1 MWKYSNKF
9 FFVRSCIDAFVGI
22 LSDFCGSVSV
32 LTIMPWIVQGEST
45 NPNLT
50 SYCGL
55 KPYLKRI
62 WHFVISAHQMEFNM
76 CDSGENQTNINQR
89 EINLHTLLSPIS
101 RRQQL
106 EDQPSLYC
114 ITQVYLICKYLQIF
128 VICHS
133 AMLQILAINNFF
145 STSNTFG

>member
-1 MWKYSNKF
+1 MWQCVCANNNAMNCSGGINQSKLNLVLWFETLPQENFTFCNICSSNGTAPNIKF
-9 FFVRSCIDAFVGI
+9 
-22 LSDFCGSVSV
+22 
-32 LTIMPWIVQGEST
+32 
-45 NPNLT
+45 N
-50 SYCGL
+50 
-55 KPYLKRI
+55 K
-62 WHFVISAHQMEFNM
+62 
-76 CDSGENQTNINQR
+76 CDSRENQTNINQR